1 LRRRANLALKI
12 YMEGLKCA
20 DFGFDE
26 QIKTVFTRIMIM
38 CLQCMKRVTFK
49 SQRLL
54 TVSFIH
60 DQKVLDTSL
69 SLTVVDEIFGLK
81 SSPVWRMDRLVLN

>member
-1 LRRRANLALKI
+1 
-12 YMEGLKCA
+12 
-20 DFGFDE
+20 
-26 QIKTVFTRIMIM
+26 
-38 CLQCMKRVTFK
+38 MKRVTFK

-69 SLTVVDEIFGLK
+69 SLTIDDEIFGLK